1 MKMTINSIKCTPFN
15 RMKFSK
21 KLLKGFPDI
30 FVEFFFGLIFAD
42 FIGIMKLTIVRIQR
56 YFFTWHR
63 LCFELVSEIPFFF

>member
-30 FVEFFFGLIFAD
+30 FVEFFFALIFAD
-42 FIGIMKLTIVRIQR
+42 FIGIMKLTIVRNYSATFSHGID
-56 YFFTWHR
+56 YV
-63 LCFELVSEIPFFF
+63 LN